1 MSRSTLQLVA
11 ALFLA
16 TQAAAQTAPAPAADP
31 DQTFY
36 ESIDVNVA
44 NVEVYVT
51 DKQGKRVQGLTKD
64 DFQVFEDGKPVE
76 ITNFFAMSEGQPA
89 ADVEPE
95 GAPADTPQ
103 PAATIEKPDAQRL
116 YLAIFLDNRTLVPAT
131 RKRVLDSVKD
141 FVSHLQP
148 GDRILLAGYD
158 NSIVIRQGLTNDP
171 EALAAALDDVSR
183 AAPGGASRDSERR
196 RILRQI
202 DAADPVGQGG
212 PSQRAEAAII
222 LAQQLYQD
230 IKLFGTA
237 QLDETRAALLAL
249 EKFVDSLAGLP
260 GRKAVLYVSGGM
272 SLRPAE
278 ALMRAWESKFGSL
291 ASSVGFSP
299 FDGRRDDAT
308 PFLKNLIDHA
318 NANRVTFY
326 ALGSTT
332 ELSGLSAE
340 STASTV
346 LTTEM
351 AATET
356 MNLQSSLEM
365 IADGTGGLASIDAS
379 ERPLIDRM
387 RQDFDTYYSLGYVPL
402 NGRDGKKRKVE
413 VKIRNAALTV
423 RHRGTR
429 SERTERERMTSR
441 AMAALVLGEDDNP
454 LEVSVELGK
463 EKTNAKGQIEVEVL
477 VKFPLANLVLV
488 PQDQFHEGHLSLFI
502 GARDSHGRSSDITEV
517 DVPIRVPNDQLL
529 TALGQIG
536 AWKTTMLLRPEPHTV
551 AVAVRDRIGNV
562 DSTAR
567 AEYTPAKPDAPDIPV
582 ETPQSVTPNLTGSR
596 NFGASPTSQLPT
608 RQATHGKQAGKSFT
622 AGSEGLW

>member
-1 MSRSTLQLVA
+1 MSRSTLQVLAARLLLVA
-11 ALFLA
+11 AS
-16 TQAAAQTAPAPAADP
+16 AAAQTPAEPDP
-31 DQTFY
+31 TFY

-76 ITNFFAMSEGQPA
+76 ITNFFAMSEGRPA
-89 ADVEPE
+89 AAPE
-95 GAPADTPQ
+95 EEAEEAAPALT
-103 PAATIEKPDAQRL
+103 AAEVKKQDDQRL

-158 NSIVIRQGLTNDP
+158 NSVVIRQGLTNDP
-171 EALAAALDDVSR
+171 EALAAALGEVAR
-183 AAPGGASRDSERR
+183 AAPGGASRDAERQ

-202 DAADPVGQGG
+202 DSAYGMGG
-212 PSQRAEAAII
+212 EGGETQREQAAII
-222 LAQQLYQD
+222 VAQNLYQD
-230 IKLFGTA
+230 IKLFGTQ
-237 QLDETRAALLAL
+237 QLEETRAALLAL
-249 EKFVDSLAGLP
+249 EKFVDALAGLP

-278 ALMRAWESKFGSL
+278 ALMRAWESKFGSAL
-291 ASSVGFSP
+291 GPSVGFSP

-308 PFLKNLIDHA
+308 PFLKHLIDRA

-340 STASTV
+340 STASSY
-346 LTTEM
+346 LSTEM

-365 IADGTGGLASIDAS
+365 IADDTGGLASIDAS

-413 VKIRNAALTV
+413 VKTRNASLTV

-429 SERTERERMTSR
+429 NERTERERMTSR
-441 AMAALVLGEDDNP
+441 AMAALLLGADDNP

-463 EKTNAKGQIEVEVL
+463 EKTNDKGQVEVEVL

-502 GARDSHGRSSDITEV
+502 GARDSHGRNSDITEV

-567 AEYTPAKPDAPDIPV
+567 AEYTPHPAEASESEP
-582 ETPQSVTPNLTGSR
+582 GS
-596 NFGASPTSQLPT
+596 
-608 RQATHGKQAGKSFT
+608 
-622 AGSEGLW
+622 

>member
-1 MSRSTLQLVA
+1 MPRSTLQFLA

-16 TQAAAQTAPAPAADP
+16 AQTAAQTAPAPPAENPDP
-31 DQTFY
+31 TFY

-64 DFQVFEDGKPVE
+64 DFQVFEDGQPVE
-76 ITNFFAMSEGQPA
+76 ITNFFAMSEGQPVA
-89 ADVEPE
+89 APPEEPE
-95 GAPADTPQ
+95 APEAETPR
-103 PAATIEKPDAQRL
+103 PAAAVQKPDAQRL

-131 RKRVLDSVKD
+131 RKRVLDSVRE
-141 FVSHLQP
+141 FVSRLQP
-148 GDRILLAGYD
+148 GDRVLLAGYD
-158 NSIVIRQGLTNDP
+158 SSVVIRQGLTNDP
-171 EALAAALDDVSR
+171 EALNAALAEVAR
-183 AAPGGASRDSERR
+183 AAPGGASRDSERQ

-202 DAADPVGQGG
+202 DASDPVDGPQGG
-212 PSQRAEAAII
+212 ETQRAQAAII
-222 LAQQLYQD
+222 IAQQLYQD
-230 IKLFGTA
+230 IKLFGTT
-237 QLDETRAALLAL
+237 QLDENRAALGAL
-249 EKFVDSLAGLP
+249 EQFVDSLAGLP

-278 ALMRAWESKFGSL
+278 ALMRAWEIKFGSL
-291 ASSVGFSP
+291 GPSVGFSR

-308 PFLKNLIDHA
+308 PYLKNLIDHA

-346 LTTEM
+346 LTTEISV
-351 AATET
+351 TET

-379 ERPLIDRM
+379 DRPLIDRM
-387 RQDFDTYYSLGYVPL
+387 RQDFDTYYSLGYVPRS
-402 NGRDGKKRKVE
+402 GHDGKKRKVE
-413 VKIRNAALTV
+413 VKTSNAALKV

-429 SERTERERMTSR
+429 NERTERERMTSR

-529 TALGQIG
+529 TALGQVG
-536 AWKTTMLLRPEPHTV
+536 AWKTTMLLRPEAHTI
-551 AVAVRDRIGNV
+551 AVAVRDRVGNV

-567 AEYTPAKPDAPDIPV
+567 AEYAPGPAP
-582 ETPQSVTPNLTGSR
+582 
-596 NFGASPTSQLPT
+596 
-608 RQATHGKQAGKSFT
+608 
-622 AGSEGLW
+622 EGEPGT

>member
-1 MSRSTLQLVA
+1 MPRSTLRLLAVFSLVGLPAVA
-11 ALFLA
+11 AM
-16 TQAAAQTAPAPAADP
+16 AQTEPDP
-31 DQTFY
+31 TFY

-64 DFQVFEDGKPVE
+64 DFLVFEDGQPVE
-76 ITNFFAMSEGQPA
+76 ITNFFAMSEGKAVAEEEPELTETPKPA
-89 ADVEPE
+89 A
-95 GAPADTPQ
+95 ANPAVP
-103 PAATIEKPDAQRL
+103 KPDAQRL

-131 RKRVLDSVKD
+131 RKRVLDSVKEL
-141 FVSHLQP
+141 VSRLQP

-158 NSIVIRQGLTNDP
+158 NSVVIRQGLTNDP
-171 EALAAALDDVSR
+171 EALAAAIEEVSR
-183 AAPGGASRDSERR
+183 AAAGGASRDSERQ

-202 DAADPVGQGG
+202 DASDPVDGPQGG
-212 PSQRAEAAII
+212 ETQRAQAAII
-222 LAQQLYQD
+222 IAQQLYQD
-230 IKLFGTA
+230 IKLFGTS
-237 QLDETRAALLAL
+237 QLDETRAALHAL
-249 EKFVDSLAGLP
+249 EQFVDSLAGLP

-278 ALMRAWESKFGSL
+278 ALMRAWETKFGSL
-291 ASSVGFSP
+291 GASVGFSP

-308 PFLKNLIDHA
+308 PFLKDLIDHA

-351 AATET
+351 AVTER

-365 IADGTGGLASIDAS
+365 IADGTGGLASIDAA

-387 RQDFDTYYSLGYVPL
+387 RQDFDTYYSLGYVPRA
-402 NGRDGKKRKVE
+402 GRDGKKRHVE
-413 VKIRNAALTV
+413 VKARNAALKV

-429 SERTERERMTSR
+429 SERTESERMTSR
-441 AMAALVLGEDDNP
+441 AMAALLLGEDDNP

-463 EKTNAKGQIEVEVL
+463 EKTNDKGQIEVEVL

-488 PQDQFHEGHLSLFI
+488 PQDQFHEGHLSLFL
-502 GARDSHGRSSDITEV
+502 GARDSHGRSSAITEV

-562 DSTAR
+562 DAVAR
-567 AEYTPAKPDAPDIPV
+567 AEYTPQP
-582 ETPQSVTPNLTGSR
+582 
-596 NFGASPTSQLPT
+596 ASPAP
-608 RQATHGKQAGKSFT
+608 
-622 AGSEGLW
+622 

>member
-1 MSRSTLQLVA
+1 MPRSTLCLLA

-16 TQAAAQTAPAPAADP
+16 AGSLPAQEPADP
-31 DQTFY
+31 TFY

-51 DKQGKRVQGLTKD
+51 DKQGRRVQGLTKD
-64 DFQVFEDGKPVE
+64 DFQVSEDGKPVE
-76 ITNFFAMSEGQPA
+76 ITNFFAMSEGRPVA
-89 ADVEPE
+89 PSGEAEEEPGE
-95 GAPADTPQ
+95 TEAPAPVS
-103 PAATIEKPDAQRL
+103 KPDQRL

-131 RKRVLDSVKD
+131 RKRVLDSVKE
-141 FVSHLQP
+141 FVSRLQP
-148 GDRILLAGYD
+148 GDRVLLAGYD
-158 NSIVIRQGLTNDP
+158 NSVVIRQGLTSDP
-171 EALAAALDDVSR
+171 EALAAALDEVAR
-183 AAPGGASRDSERR
+183 TAPGGTSRDSERQ

-202 DAADPVGQGG
+202 DAAYGVDGPTGG
-212 PSQRAEAAII
+212 ETQLAQAAIV
-222 LAQQLYQD
+222 LAQQLFQD
-230 IKLFGTA
+230 IKLYGTQ
-237 QLDETRAALLAL
+237 QLDENRAALRAL
-249 EKFVDSLAGLP
+249 EQFVDSLAGLP
-260 GRKAVLYVSGGM
+260 GRKAVLYVSGGL

-278 ALMRAWESKFGSL
+278 ALLRAWEIKFESL
-291 ASSVGFSP
+291 KESVGFSP

-308 PFLKNLIDHA
+308 PFLKALIDRA

-346 LTTEM
+346 LNTEM
-351 AATET
+351 AVTERL
-356 MNLQSSLEM
+356 NLQGSLEM

-387 RQDFDTYYSLGYVPL
+387 RQDFDTFYSLGYVPRT
-402 NGRDGKKRKVE
+402 GRDGSKRKVE
-413 VKIRNAALTV
+413 VKTRNAALTV

-441 AMAALVLGEDDNP
+441 AMAALLLGEDDNP
-454 LEVSVELGK
+454 LEVALELGK
-463 EKTNAKGQIEVEVL
+463 EKTNDKGQIEVEVL

-551 AVAVRDRIGNV
+551 AVAVRDRVGNV

-567 AEYTPAKPDAPDIPV
+567 ADYTPRPPSD
-582 ETPQSVTPNLTGSR
+582 G
-596 NFGASPTSQLPT
+596 GSPT
-608 RQATHGKQAGKSFT
+608 AGQ
-622 AGSEGLW
+622 EGL

>member
-1 MSRSTLQLVA
+1 MPRSTLHLLTG
-11 ALFLA
+11 LFLA
-16 TQAAAQTAPAPAADP
+16 ATAAAQTAPAPGQ

-64 DFQVFEDGKPVE
+64 DFQVFEDGQPVD
-76 ITNFFAMSEGQPA
+76 ITNFFAMSEGQPVA
-89 ADVEPE
+89 VPE
-95 GAPADTPQ
+95 ETEEEAPEKADTPK
-103 PAATIEKPDAQRL
+103 PAAEVKKPDVQRL
-116 YLAIFLDNRTLVPAT
+116 YLTIFLDNRTLVPAT
-131 RKRVLDSVKD
+131 RKRVLDSVKE

-158 NSIVIRQGLTNDP
+158 NSVVIRQGLTSDP
-171 EALAAALDDVSR
+171 EALAKAIEEVAR
-183 AAPGGASRDSERR
+183 AAPGGAARDSERQ

-202 DAADPVGQGG
+202 DASDPVDGPTGG
-212 PSQRAEAAII
+212 ETQRAQAAII
-222 LAQQLYQD
+222 IAQQLYQD
-230 IKLFGTA
+230 IKLFGT
-237 QLDETRAALLAL
+237 QQFEENRASLIAL
-249 EKFVDSLAGLP
+249 EQFVDSLAGLP

-278 ALMRAWESKFGSL
+278 ALMRAWETKFGSL
-291 ASSVGFSP
+291 KASVGFSP

-308 PFLKNLIDHA
+308 PILKNLIDRA

-332 ELSGLSAE
+332 ELAGLSAE

-351 AATET
+351 AVTEKL
-356 MNLQSSLEM
+356 NLQSSLEM

-387 RQDFDTYYSLGYVPL
+387 RQDFDTYYSLGYVPRA
-402 NGRDGKKRKVE
+402 GRDGKKRKVE
-413 VKIRNAALTV
+413 VKTRNAALQV

-429 SERTERERMTSR
+429 SERTEKERMTSR
-441 AMAALVLGEDDNP
+441 AMAALLLGEDDNP
-454 LEVSVELGK
+454 LEVAIELGK
-463 EKTNAKGQIEVEVL
+463 EKTNDKGQIEVEVL

-502 GARDSHGRSSDITEV
+502 GARDSHGRNSAITEV

-562 DSTAR
+562 DAVAR
-567 AEYTPAKPDAPDIPV
+567 AEYTPAAP
-582 ETPQSVTPNLTGSR
+582 
-596 NFGASPTSQLPT
+596 ATSDVPGQ
-608 RQATHGKQAGKSFT
+608 
-622 AGSEGLW
+622 EGLR

>member
-1 MSRSTLQLVA
+1 MPRSTLHLLA
-11 ALFLA
+11 AVFLA
-16 TQAAAQTAPAPAADP
+16 VTPRAVAQTAPPPEPDP
-31 DQTFY
+31 TFY

-64 DFQVFEDGKPVE
+64 DFQVFEDGQPVE
-76 ITNFFAMSEGQPA
+76 ITNFFSMFEGQPA
-89 ADVEPE
+89 TADEEVEAEATPPA
-95 GAPADTPQ
+95 GAASASAKPRPDT
-103 PAATIEKPDAQRL
+103 QRL

-131 RKRVLDSVKD
+131 RKRVLDSVKE

-158 NSIVIRQGLTNDP
+158 NSVVIRQGLTNDP
-171 EALAAALDDVSR
+171 EALAAAIDEVAR
-183 AAPGGASRDSERR
+183 AAAGGVSRDSERQ

-202 DAADPVGQGG
+202 DASDPVDGPQGG
-212 PSQRAEAAII
+212 ETQRSQAAIV

-230 IKLFGTA
+230 IKLFGTQ
-237 QLDETRAALLAL
+237 QLDENRAALLAL
-249 EKFVDSLAGLP
+249 EQFVDSLAGLP

-278 ALMRAWESKFGSL
+278 ALMRAWEIKFGSL
-291 ASSVGFSP
+291 GPSVGFSQ

-308 PFLKNLIDHA
+308 PYLKKLIDHA

-340 STASTV
+340 STASAV
-346 LTTEM
+346 LTTEISV
-351 AATET
+351 TDT

-365 IADGTGGLASIDAS
+365 IADGTGGIASIDAS

-387 RQDFDTYYSLGYVPL
+387 RQDFDTYYSLGYVPHA
-402 NGRDGKKRKVE
+402 GRDGKKRKVE
-413 VKIRNAALTV
+413 VKTRNASLKV

-429 SERTERERMTSR
+429 SERTESERMTSR
-441 AMAALVLGEDDNP
+441 AMAALLLGQDDNP
-454 LEVSVELGK
+454 LEVSLELGK
-463 EKTNAKGQIEVEVL
+463 EKTNDKGQIEVEVL

-488 PQDQFHEGHLSLFI
+488 PQDQFHEGHLSLFL
-502 GARDSHGRSSDITEV
+502 GARDSHGRSSAITEV

-551 AVAVRDRIGNV
+551 AVAVRDRVGNV
-562 DSTAR
+562 DAVAR
-567 AEYTPAKPDAPDIPV
+567 AEYTPQPAAQAPEANP
-582 ETPQSVTPNLTGSR
+582 GR
-596 NFGASPTSQLPT
+596 
-608 RQATHGKQAGKSFT
+608 
-622 AGSEGLW
+622 

>member
-1 MSRSTLQLVA
+1 MPRSTLQLLA

-31 DQTFY
+31 DPTFY

-76 ITNFFAMSEGQPA
+76 ITNFFAMSEGQPV
-89 ADVEPE
+89 ADAGEEPGE
-95 GAPADTPQ
+95 NAPAPDAIR
-103 PAATIEKPDAQRL
+103 PAIQKPDAQRL

-158 NSIVIRQGLTNDP
+158 NSVVIRQGLTNDP

-183 AAPGGASRDSERR
+183 AAPGGASRDAERR

-202 DAADPVGQGG
+202 DASDPVDQGG
-212 PSQRAEAAII
+212 ESQRALAAIV
-222 LAQQLYQD
+222 LAEQLYQD

-237 QLDETRAALLAL
+237 HLEETRAALLAL

-278 ALMRAWESKFGSL
+278 ALMRAWESKFRSL
-291 ASSVGFSP
+291 GSSVGFSP

-351 AATET
+351 AVTET

-413 VKIRNAALTV
+413 VKTRNAALTV

-441 AMAALVLGEDDNP
+441 AMAALVLGADDNP

-567 AEYTPAKPDAPDIPV
+567 VEYTPAKPDAP
-582 ETPQSVTPNLTGSR
+582 ETEPGS
-596 NFGASPTSQLPT
+596 
-608 RQATHGKQAGKSFT
+608 
-622 AGSEGLW
+622 

>member
-1 MSRSTLQLVA
+1 MPRTTLHLA
-11 ALFLA
+11 ALFFLA
-16 TQAAAQTAPAPAADP
+16 AASAAQTPTEPADP
-31 DQTFY
+31 TFY

-51 DKQGKRVQGLTKD
+51 DKQGKRVQGLTQD
-64 DFQVFEDGKPVE
+64 DFQVFEDGQPVE
-76 ITNFFAMSEGQPA
+76 ITNFFAMSEGRPV
-89 ADVEPE
+89 ADEEPTATSSDTPKL
-95 GAPADTPQ
+95 APAN
-103 PAATIEKPDAQRL
+103 PAVPKPDTQRL

-131 RKRVLDSVKD
+131 RRRVLDSVKE

-158 NSIVIRQGLTNDP
+158 NSVVIRQGLTNDP
-171 EALAAALDDVSR
+171 EALAAAIEDVSR
-183 AAPGGASRDSERR
+183 AAPGGTSRDSERQ

-202 DAADPVGQGG
+202 DAAYPVDGQGG
-212 PSQRAEAAII
+212 ESQAAQAAII

-230 IKLFGTA
+230 IKLFGTQ
-237 QLDETRAALLAL
+237 QLDETRIALKAL
-249 EKFVDSLAGLP
+249 EQFVDSLAGLP

-278 ALMRAWESKFGSL
+278 ALMRAWETKFGSL
-291 ASSVGFSP
+291 KASVGFSS

-308 PFLKNLIDHA
+308 RFLKDLIDHA

-326 ALGSTT
+326 SLGSTT

-340 STASTV
+340 STASAV

-351 AATET
+351 SVTER

-387 RQDFDTYYSLGYVPL
+387 RQDFDTYYSLGYVPRA
-402 NGRDGKKRKVE
+402 GRDGKKRKVE
-413 VKIRNAALTV
+413 VKIHNAALQV

-429 SERTERERMTSR
+429 SERTESERMASR
-441 AMAALVLGEDDNP
+441 AKAALLLGEEDNP
-454 LEVSVELGK
+454 LEVSLELGK
-463 EKTNAKGQIEVEVL
+463 EKTNDKGQIEIEVL

-488 PQDQFHEGHLSLFI
+488 PQEQFHEGHLSLFL
-502 GARDSHGRSSDITEV
+502 GARDSHGRSSEITEV

-551 AVAVRDRIGNV
+551 AVAVRDRVGNV
-562 DSTAR
+562 DAVAR
-567 AEYTPAKPDAPDIPV
+567 AEYTPHLAPAP
-582 ETPQSVTPNLTGSR
+582 EAAPGS
-596 NFGASPTSQLPT
+596 
-608 RQATHGKQAGKSFT
+608 
-622 AGSEGLW
+622 

>member
-1 MSRSTLQLVA
+1 LQLLAAILLPALLPAA
-11 ALFLA
+11 ALAQA
-16 TQAAAQTAPAPAADP
+16 TPVPPAENQ

-76 ITNFFAMSEGQPA
+76 ITNFFAMSEGQPV
-89 ADVEPE
+89 ADAEEEAGEDTP
-95 GAPADTPQ
+95 APAAAVVR
-103 PAATIEKPDAQRL
+103 PAIPKPDAQRL
-116 YLAIFLDNRTLVPAT
+116 YLAVFLDNRTLVPAT
-131 RKRVLDSVKD
+131 RKRVLDSVKE
-141 FVSHLQP
+141 FVSHLKP

-158 NSIVIRQGLTNDP
+158 NSIVVRQGLTNDP
-171 EALAAALDDVSR
+171 EALAAALDEVAR
-183 AAPGGASRDSERR
+183 VAPGGASRDSERQ

-202 DAADPVGQGG
+202 DAAYPVGQGG
-212 PSQRAEAAII
+212 ESQRAEAAII

-230 IKLFGTA
+230 IKLFGTEH
-237 QLDETRAALLAL
+237 LEETRAALLAL
-249 EKFVDSLAGLP
+249 ETFVDSLAGLP

-291 ASSVGFSP
+291 GPSVGFSP

-351 AATET
+351 AVTET

-413 VKIRNAALTV
+413 VKTRDAALTV

-441 AMAALVLGEDDNP
+441 AMAALLLGADDNP

-463 EKTNAKGQIEVEVL
+463 ETTNAKGQIEVEVL

-567 AEYTPAKPDAPDIPV
+567 AEYTPHPAPPAPSAP
-582 ETPQSVTPNLTGSR
+582 ETEPGS
-596 NFGASPTSQLPT
+596 
-608 RQATHGKQAGKSFT
+608 
-622 AGSEGLW
+622 

>member
-1 MSRSTLQLVA
+1 MPRPTLQLLA
-11 ALFLA
+11 AILLPAA
-16 TQAAAQTAPAPAADP
+16 TAWAQTAAAPPAEAQDP
-31 DQTFY
+31 TFY

-51 DKQGKRVQGLTKD
+51 DKQGKRVLGLTKD
-64 DFQVFEDGKPVE
+64 DFQVFEDGQPVA

-89 ADVEPE
+89 APPE
-95 GAPADTPQ
+95 RPGEAEEKAAAEAPAAA
-103 PAATIEKPDAQRL
+103 PAARPDQRL

-131 RKRVLDSVKD
+131 RKRVLDSVKE
-141 FVSHLQP
+141 FVSRLQP

-158 NSIVIRQGLTNDP
+158 NSVVIRQGLTNDP
-171 EALAAALDDVSR
+171 EALSAALEDVAR
-183 AAPGGASRDSERR
+183 AAPGGASRDSERQH
-196 RILRQI
+196 ILRQI
-202 DAADPVGQGG
+202 DASDPVGGAQGG
-212 PSQRAEAAII
+212 ESQRSQAAII
-222 LAQQLYQD
+222 IAQQLYQD
-230 IKLFGTA
+230 IKLFGTE
-237 QLDETRAALLAL
+237 QLEETRAALRAL
-249 EKFVDSLAGLP
+249 EQFVDSLAGLP

-278 ALMRAWESKFGSL
+278 ALMRAWETKFGSL
-291 ASSVGFSP
+291 GPSVGFSP

-308 PFLKNLIDHA
+308 PFLKDLVDHA

-332 ELSGLSAE
+332 ELSGVSAE
-340 STASTV
+340 STASTI
-346 LTTEM
+346 LTTEI
-351 AATET
+351 AVTET

-387 RQDFDTYYSLGYVPL
+387 RQDFDTYYSLGYVPRS
-402 NGRDGKKRKVE
+402 GRDGKKRKVE
-413 VKIRNAALTV
+413 VKTRNAALTV

-429 SERTERERMTSR
+429 NERTERERMTSR
-441 AMAALVLGEDDNP
+441 AMAALLLGEDDNP
-454 LEVSVELGK
+454 LEVSLELGK
-463 EKTNAKGQIEVEVL
+463 EKTNAKGQVEVEVL

-502 GARDSHGRSSDITEV
+502 GARDSHGRSSAITEV

-551 AVAVRDRIGNV
+551 AVAVRDRVGNV

-567 AEYTPAKPDAPDIPV
+567 AEYTPRPAA
-582 ETPQSVTPNLTGSR
+582 
-596 NFGASPTSQLPT
+596 
-608 RQATHGKQAGKSFT
+608 
-622 AGSEGLW
+622 EGEPGT